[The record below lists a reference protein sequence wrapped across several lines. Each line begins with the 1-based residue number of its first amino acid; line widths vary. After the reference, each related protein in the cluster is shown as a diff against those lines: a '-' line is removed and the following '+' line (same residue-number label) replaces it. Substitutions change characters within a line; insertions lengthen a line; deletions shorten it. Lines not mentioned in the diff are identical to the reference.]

1 MKTPKLLFVVL
12 GLILAASSYAADYS
26 LNAAV
31 TAAGKLMPKDGPQDF
46 SLFNLPEPKAKPEQL
61 LAALRQARDQ
71 KVCLAICSP
80 KLKYIRNLLKD
91 TMKTAKAEKFDGLY
105 LIIVADQTDVA
116 GFEELFKDR
125 GIHAKYGV
133 YGAE

>member
-1 MKTPKLLFVVL
+1 MRTRKLLIVLL
-12 GLILAASSYAADYS
+12 GLILALSSYAAEYS
-26 LNAAV
+26 LNSAAQAV
-31 TAAGKLMPKDGPQDF
+31 DKLMPKDGPQDF
-46 SLFNLPEPKAKPEQL
+46 ALFNLPEPKAMPEQL
-61 LAALRQARDQ
+61 LAALRQAKEQ

-105 LIIVADQTDVA
+105 LIIVADRTDVA
-116 GFEELFKDR
+116 GFDALLKDR

-133 YGAE
+133 YE